1 MSANSNITD
10 LYERIRKELFYMIPE
25 KWERIYLYA
34 SVVQREN
41 NRETGEMFFYYFPKS
56 LIKKNP
62 VNVYQVPQRFNIDEN
77 EYIKIANRLYEM
89 IKKLRKYCIKYEGND
104 WSNITIIVRDT
115 NFIVEYNDDKLRNSK
130 YTSDDRM
137 AIWQYKY
144 LEYPMEKF
152 NKEQRTIIKEYLEEE
167 QQGLHKTKEYSES
180 FYQQHLHNSIQY
192 DINKEE
198 YINVDEMNNNPAQ
211 KKEPEKE
218 IVIRNQL
225 LKYSK

>member
-1 MSANSNITD
+1 MSENSNIKG

-25 KWERIYLYA
+25 KWESIYLYA
-34 SVVQREN
+34 SVVQRGN

-56 LIKKNP
+56 LLKKNP
-62 VNVYQVPQRFNIDEN
+62 INVYQVPQKFNIDEN
-77 EYIKIANRLYEM
+77 EYLKLANRLFEM
-89 IKKLRKYCIKYEGND
+89 IKKLRKNCIKYENFD
-104 WSNITIIVRDT
+104 WSNVTIIVKDT
-115 NFIVEYNDDKLRNSK
+115 SFIVEYNNDKLRNSK

-152 NKEQRTIIKEYLEEE
+152 NKEQRVMITEYLEEE
-167 QQGLHKTKEYSES
+167 QNGLHTIREDLEN

-198 YINVDEMNNNPAQ
+198 YINIDEMNNKQINE
-211 KKEPEKE
+211 KRPEKE

-225 LKYSK
+225 LKYPK

>member
-25 KWERIYLYA
+25 KWER
-34 SVVQREN
+34 
-41 NRETGEMFFYYFPKS
+41 
-56 LIKKNP
+56 
-62 VNVYQVPQRFNIDEN
+62 
-77 EYIKIANRLYEM
+77 M
-89 IKKLRKYCIKYEGND
+89 IKKLRKYCIKYEEND

-152 NKEQRTIIKEYLEEE
+152 NKEQRAIIKEYLEEE

>member
-1 MSANSNITD
+1 
-10 LYERIRKELFYMIPE
+10 
-25 KWERIYLYA
+25 
-34 SVVQREN
+34 
-41 NRETGEMFFYYFPKS
+41 
-56 LIKKNP
+56 
-62 VNVYQVPQRFNIDEN
+62 
-77 EYIKIANRLYEM
+77 
-89 IKKLRKYCIKYEGND
+89 
-104 WSNITIIVRDT
+104 
-115 NFIVEYNDDKLRNSK
+115 
-130 YTSDDRM
+130 M

>member
-34 SVVQREN
+34 SVVQRGN

-89 IKKLRKYCIKYEGND
+89 IKSLENTVLNTRK
-104 WSNITIIVRDT
+104 TIG
-115 NFIVEYNDDKLRNSK
+115 
-130 YTSDDRM
+130 
-137 AIWQYKY
+137 AI
-144 LEYPMEKF
+144 
-152 NKEQRTIIKEYLEEE
+152 
-167 QQGLHKTKEYSES
+167 
-180 FYQQHLHNSIQY
+180 
-192 DINKEE
+192 
-198 YINVDEMNNNPAQ
+198 
-211 KKEPEKE
+211 
-218 IVIRNQL
+218 
-225 LKYSK
+225 

>member
-1 MSANSNITD
+1 MSDNSNIKG

-25 KWERIYLYA
+25 KWESIYLYA
-34 SVVQREN
+34 SVVQRGN

-56 LIKKNP
+56 ILKKNP
-62 VNVYQVPQRFNIDEN
+62 INVYQVPQKFNIDEN
-77 EYIKIANRLYEM
+77 EYLKLANRLFEI
-89 IKKLRKYCIKYEGND
+89 IKQLRRNCIKYENFD
-104 WSNITIIVRDT
+104 WTNITIIVKDT
-115 NFIVEYNDDKLRNSK
+115 SFIVQYNNDYLRNSK

-152 NKEQRTIIKEYLEEE
+152 NKEQRILIAEYLAEE
-167 QQGLHKTKEYSES
+167 QQGLHQIREYSES

-198 YINVDEMNNNPAQ
+198 YINIDEI
-211 KKEPEKE
+211 KKEIPKEEQPEKE

>member
-34 SVVQREN
+34 SVVQRGN

-89 IKKLRKYCIKYEGND
+89 IKKLRKYCIKYEEND
-104 WSNITIIVRDT
+104 WSNVTIIVRDT

>member
-77 EYIKIANRLYEM
+77 EYRKIANRLYEM
-89 IKKLRKYCIKYEGND
+89 IKKLRKYCIKYEKND

-152 NKEQRTIIKEYLEEE
+152 NKEQRAIIKEYLEEE

-198 YINVDEMNNNPAQ
+198 YINVDEMNNNPDQ
-211 KKEPEKE
+211 KKESEKE

>member
-34 SVVQREN
+34 SVVQRGN

-89 IKKLRKYCIKYEGND
+89 IKKLRKYCIKYEEND

-152 NKEQRTIIKEYLEEE
+152 NKEQRTIIKEY
-167 QQGLHKTKEYSES
+167 SES

>member
-1 MSANSNITD
+1 
-10 LYERIRKELFYMIPE
+10 
-25 KWERIYLYA
+25 
-34 SVVQREN
+34 
-41 NRETGEMFFYYFPKS
+41 
-56 LIKKNP
+56 
-62 VNVYQVPQRFNIDEN
+62 
-77 EYIKIANRLYEM
+77 M
-89 IKKLRKYCIKYEGND
+89 IKKLWKYCIKYEKND

-152 NKEQRTIIKEYLEEE
+152 NKEQRAII
-167 QQGLHKTKEYSES
+167 KEYSES

-198 YINVDEMNNNPAQ
+198 YINVDEMNNNPDQ
-211 KKEPEKE
+211 KKESEKE

>member
-1 MSANSNITD
+1 MSENSNIKG

-25 KWERIYLYA
+25 KWESIYLYA
-34 SVVQREN
+34 SVVQRGN

-56 LIKKNP
+56 LLKKNP
-62 VNVYQVPQRFNIDEN
+62 INVYQVPQKFNIDED
-77 EYIKIANRLYEM
+77 EYLKLANRLFEI
-89 IKKLRKYCIKYEGND
+89 IKKLRKNCIKYENFD
-104 WSNITIIVRDT
+104 WSNVTIIIKDT
-115 NFIVEYNDDKLRNSK
+115 NFMAEYNNDKLRNSK

-152 NKEQRTIIKEYLEEE
+152 NKEQRALITEYLEEE
-167 QQGLHKTKEYSES
+167 QNGLHIIREDLEN

-198 YINVDEMNNNPAQ
+198 YINIDEMNNKQINEKQ
-211 KKEPEKE
+211 PEKE

-225 LKYSK
+225 LKYPK

>member
-10 LYERIRKELFYMIPE
+10 LYVRIRKELFYMIPE

-89 IKKLRKYCIKYEGND
+89 IKKLRKYCIKYEKND

-152 NKEQRTIIKEYLEEE
+152 NKEQRAIIKEYLEEE

-198 YINVDEMNNNPAQ
+198 YINVDEMNNNPDQ
-211 KKEPEKE
+211 KKESEKE